1 MKKNKKQRFISD
13 KISELKKQGK
23 NQQESIAIALSMAEN
38 VLQEGGKP
46 KNINELIVSADDK
59 VTSKYRPIKKIQKGI
74 TNSKGQ
80 EGVYY
85 YYDKV
90 PGDPGF
96 DPRIHR
102 DFVTN
107 QSMSEQTF
115 KMIEPELYNPEL
127 QKYKELN
134 TLKEGGD
141 VELPKYQM
149 AGQFGYKPNFS
160 TFNLQ
165 DYLSKPV
172 DNKPLPST
180 TYTGQKQNNFNFA
193 ESYKNPQL
201 SIGQLDLN
209 NKEFEKVPVTQNTV
223 EPTKTE
229 ETITEEKPVVPQTV
243 TSVFKTLPELKPIV
257 TDDNK
262 KLQELNNNLKENT
275 ILEEETQ
282 TPDFQTQTPPIQ
294 FANPY
299 GGVDL
304 NAASALF
311 GQSIKEGDTAMGVFS
326 GAKLGL
332 GLARNFM
339 SGYSA
344 SEDRNRTL
352 NDYSSNMRNAMT
364 GAKTPNQL
372 YQEGGTANEQDQ
384 LLQQV
389 MAMLQQGAQPEQIM
403 QELIN
408 AGIPEQEAMQAIQM
422 VMQQSQAPQ
431 QEQMMQ
437 EGGVAKQPEVP
448 VEMANAEIEDGEY
461 VQDTEGVK
469 YAEGVKHSEGG
480 IPTQLE
486 NGARVLSDYK
496 KVGKDLSKQFSEQ
509 LGFEVKASDTFA
521 TVLDKFNRKGGFDK
535 KVKHLDEYSDKL
547 EKQEKTVKH
556 DATLALNKQILMEE
570 AQEDTQKLQEL
581 VQQQEGLFNIL
592 FEAQEASKGVETEGN
607 FMQEGGTV
615 NDLMAKYNI
624 SAEEA
629 MKLVPSFQGLEGSST
644 FTGSDLEF
652 ERMKGKGYEQSNPY
666 FFQNPGREGKL
677 EDWTNSQ
684 MYKAEYDLGDVEAK
698 KQRFKDLADNAG
710 VPYTDADFKDSKSID
725 AFAGKLQK
733 FIIENKPEL
742 AIDYGKKVEPTREGL
757 QYLVDNKI
765 INPEEYGIK
774 LVNGKVA
781 RGSYDTLTT
790 EADKKLNDV
799 ISKLPQDKVKDYALT
814 NYNDNL
820 GYFRGIKTREQEL
833 SEEEFNKFTS
843 ENKPVGS
850 GYYETKVPG
859 VYIKPTK
866 IGETKTEPIVEQTIQ
881 ETPMEIPTTPVVDIA
896 QDKER
901 NRLNFLNLPDQT
913 PMLPW
918 AMQAPAMTRQ
928 TIYAPRWNEISPEQ
942 QLTDIQRGRV
952 ATAEQMSFLPDSQQ
966 ASSLFALDANAM
978 SAQNKVRSET
988 ERYNQMAR
996 ERTEAAEADQKTRQS
1011 AADVVAAQTY
1021 QQQLGNELESN
1032 EADWRSWYNRLNSN
1046 QLNNFM
1052 TVNEYNRS
1060 NSLNS
1065 DVQFTGQGYEVI
1077 NTPTYSVDSS
1087 KIPMT
1092 QEPTKK
1098 KKSTKRFGK

>member
-38 VLQEGGKP
+38 
-46 KNINELIVSADDK
+46 
-59 VTSKYRPIKKIQKGI
+59 
-74 TNSKGQ
+74 
-80 EGVYY
+80 
-85 YYDKV
+85 
-90 PGDPGF
+90 
-96 DPRIHR
+96 
-102 DFVTN
+102 
-107 QSMSEQTF
+107 M
-115 KMIEPELYNPEL
+115 
-127 QKYKELN
+127 
-134 TLKEGGD
+134 LKEGGD
-141 VELPKYQM
+141 VELPKYQNGVRKFDPAYNRSAYSTYTQKNPDSPIQQRSSVNLTPQSSTPGNELWANPYAPNNAPM
-149 AGQFGYKPNFS
+149 LGAPLAQQRQNNYQIGQLP
-160 TFNLQ
+160 TFNTEE
-165 DYLSKPV
+165 S
-172 DNKPLPST
+172 
-180 TYTGQKQNNFNFA
+180 QKQGVNNFNFPTSY
-193 ESYKNPQL
+193 ESTPVKDITNPP
-201 SIGQLDLN
+201 S
-209 NKEFEKVPVTQNTV
+209 FV
-223 EPTKTE
+223 EDE
-229 ETITEEKPVVPQTV
+229 
-243 TSVFKTLPELKPIV
+243 
-257 TDDNK
+257 DW
-262 KLQELNNNLKENT
+262 LQEQSIAEDKSFYDNLKANNDKKEQE
-275 ILEEETQ
+275 IQDKLWAKREADLDQ
-282 TPDFQTQTPPIQ
+282 DIASQYSRQTPPIQ

-311 GQSIKEGDTAMGVFS
+311 GQSIQQGDTAMGIAS

-344 SEDRNRTL
+344 GKDRNRVL

-364 GAKTPNQL
+364 GAETPNQL

-389 MAMLQQGAQPEQIM
+389 AMMLQQGASPEQVM

-408 AGIPEQEAMQAIQM
+408 AGIPEQEAMQVVQM

-431 QEQMMQ
+431 QEQVPQEQQMMQ
-437 EGGVAKQPEVP
+437 EGGVATQPEVP

-461 VQDTEGVK
+461 VQDGEGVK
-469 YAEGVKHSEGG
+469 YAEGAKHSEGG

-486 NGARVLSDYK
+486 NGAKVLSDYK

-521 TVLDKFNRKGGFDK
+521 TVLDKFNRKEGFDK

-581 VQQQEGLFNIL
+581 VKQQEGLFNML
-592 FEAQEASKGVETEGN
+592 FEAQEASKGIETEGN
-607 FMQEGGTV
+607 FMQQGGTV

-629 MKLVPSFQGLEGSST
+629 MKLVPSFQGVEGSST
-644 FTGSDLEF
+644 Y
-652 ERMKGKGYEQSNPY
+652 YEQSNPY
-666 FFQNPGREGKL
+666 FFQNPGREGRL

-684 MYKAEYDLGDVEAK
+684 MYKAEYELGDVEAK

-710 VPYTDADFKDSKSID
+710 VPYTEADFKDSKSID
-725 AFAGKLQK
+725 AFSGKLQK
-733 FIIENKPEL
+733 FIMENKPEL
-742 AIDYGKKVEPTREGL
+742 AVDYGKKVEPTRQGL
-757 QYLVDNKI
+757 QYLVDNKL
-765 INPEEYGIK
+765 INPEDYGIK
-774 LVNGKVA
+774 MVNGKVA

-790 EADKKLNDV
+790 DADKRLTEAIAN
-799 ISKLPQDKVKDYALT
+799 LPQDKVKDYALT

-820 GYFRGIKTREQEL
+820 GYFRGIKTRDQEL
-833 SEEEFNKFTS
+833 SDEEYKKFTS
-843 ENKPVGS
+843 ENNPVGG

-859 VYIKPTK
+859 VYVKPTK
-866 IGETKTEPIVEQTIQ
+866 IGEIAPATSSTEVVA
-881 ETPMEIPTTPVVDIA
+881 ETPMEIPTTPVVDVA
-896 QDKER
+896 QDK
-901 NRLNFLNLPDQT
+901 NRMAFLNLPDQT

-918 AMQAPAMTRQ
+918 AMQAPAMLRQ

-978 SAQNKVRSET
+978 AAQNKVRSET

-1032 EADWRSWYNRLNSN
+1032 EADWRGFYNRVASN
-1046 QLNNFM
+1046 QMNNYL
-1052 TVNEYNRS
+1052 TVQEMNRS
-1060 NSLNS
+1060 NSYNPS
-1065 DVQFTGQGYEVI
+1065 VQFNGQGYEVI
-1077 NTPTYSVDSS
+1077 NTPTYSVDSA

>member
-13 KISELKKQGK
+13 KISELRAEGK
-23 NQQESIAIALSMAEN
+23 NQQESITIALSMAEN
-38 VLQEGGKP
+38 VLQTGGTAT
-46 KNINELIVSADDK
+46 NVNELITQSTDKLSSAYK
-59 VTSKYRPIKKIQKGI
+59 PIKNIQKGV
-74 TNSKGQ
+74 TDGKGKS
-80 EGVYY
+80 GVYFY
-85 YYDKV
+85 YRL
-90 PGDPGF
+90 PEEGGF
-96 DPRIHR
+96 DPKVDREFISNDYLSQR
-102 DFVTN
+102 RQDPSLKN
-107 QSMSEQTF
+107 EA
-115 KMIEPELYNPEL
+115 LDAYLRRNPTQVFE
-127 QKYKELN
+127 
-134 TLKEGGD
+134 EGGEN
-141 VELPKYQM
+141 ELPKYQFGVQQKSYKDPVI
-149 AGQFGYKPNFS
+149 GQFYGQDISGGFKGYDANNPIKTQPQF
-160 TFNLQ
+160 
-165 DYLSKPV
+165 
-172 DNKPLPST
+172 PST
-180 TYTGQKQNNFNFA
+180 TYNPSYITPQNNNNNNF
-193 ESYKNPQL
+193 SVGN
-201 SIGQLDLN
+201 LDLN
-209 NKEFEKVPVTQNTV
+209 NPIFTSKSTNNTV
-223 EPTKTE
+223 PKQKAEPVSKSTTSVSSPQLPKTDNSVS
-229 ETITEEKPVVPQTV
+229 TITSEQLKNDNYIVEDSIKPEFQYIQGDSNLDGAVD
-243 TSVFKTLPELKPIV
+243 EN
-257 TDDNK
+257 DNVDK
-262 KLQELNNNLKENT
+262 DGNIIEQDAIQMQK
-275 ILEEETQ
+275 
-282 TPDFQTQTPPIQ
+282 PIQ

-311 GQSIKEGDTAMGVFS
+311 GQSLQQGDTLMGVAS

-344 SEDRNRTL
+344 GVDRNRVL

-364 GAKTPNQL
+364 GAETPVQL
-372 YQEGGTANEQDQ
+372 QEGGTVNEQDQ

-389 MAMLQQGAQPEQIM
+389 AMMLQQGASPEQVV
-403 QELIN
+403 QELV
-408 AGIPEQEAMQAIQM
+408 AMGMPQEQAAQMIQM
-422 VMQQSQAPQ
+422 VMQQAPQ
-431 QEQMMQ
+431 EEQMMQ

-469 YAEGVKHSEGG
+469 YAEGAKHSEGG

-496 KVGKDLSKQFSEQ
+496 KVGKDLAKQLSEQ
-509 LGFEVKASDTFA
+509 VGFEVKASDTFA
-521 TVLDKFNRKGGFDK
+521 TVLDKFNRKEGFDK

-581 VQQQEGLFNIL
+581 VKQQEGLFNML

-607 FMQEGGTV
+607 FMQNGGTV

-629 MKLVPSFQGLEGSST
+629 MKLIPSMQDAGTFNVPEASAIEESIIPFDPELIGGVRRLENIYEKPQYGKQSEVGTGYFGDTVTYNSLDVQKNIKRLHPELYDKYFKQGKIMPEDVAGFQKDINKKYD
-644 FTGSDLEF
+644 DL
-652 ERMKGKGYEQSNPY
+652 K
-666 FFQNPGREGKL
+666 
-677 EDWTNSQ
+677 ED
-684 MYKAEYDLGDVEAK
+684 YK
-698 KQRFKDLADNAG
+698 KQLGEDSDEYKKIEAQIESDKFTQAENVKSFDAKFGDYTSTRPSYQIPVLPLDVFKKIQSEGINTAYELKSKRPDLYEKYVASKDLKS
-710 VPYTDADFKDSKSID
+710 DFTLG
-725 AFAGKLQK
+725 ANL
-733 FIIENKPEL
+733 NKPGEI
-742 AIDYGKKVEPTREGL
+742 APASTPT
-757 QYLVDNKI
+757 
-765 INPEEYGIK
+765 
-774 LVNGKVA
+774 VA
-781 RGSYDTLTT
+781 
-790 EADKKLNDV
+790 
-799 ISKLPQDKVKDYALT
+799 
-814 NYNDNL
+814 
-820 GYFRGIKTREQEL
+820 
-833 SEEEFNKFTS
+833 
-843 ENKPVGS
+843 
-850 GYYETKVPG
+850 
-859 VYIKPTK
+859 
-866 IGETKTEPIVEQTIQ
+866 
-881 ETPMEIPTTPVVDIA
+881 ETPMEIPTTPVVDVA
-896 QDKER
+896 QDKSR
-901 NRLNFLNLPDQT
+901 MAFLNLPDQT

-988 ERYNQMAR
+988 ERYNQLAR
-996 ERTEAAEADQKTRQS
+996 ERTESAEAEQKTKQS